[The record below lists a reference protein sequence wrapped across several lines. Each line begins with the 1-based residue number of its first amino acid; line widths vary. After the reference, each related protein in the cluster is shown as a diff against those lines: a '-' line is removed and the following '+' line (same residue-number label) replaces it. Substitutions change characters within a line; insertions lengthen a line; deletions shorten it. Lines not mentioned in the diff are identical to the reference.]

1 MRSADL
7 WRGGKGR
14 RWGDYTPVIVST
26 MKIEK
31 PKVIAESAMFM
42 EDTRIGAIVVRKK
55 YRRRDN

>member
-1 MRSADL
+1 
-7 WRGGKGR
+7 
-14 RWGDYTPVIVST
+14 